1 MHPNP
6 DLPLAHNPPQG
17 RGYLIAPPPLFP
29 LVPALARTT
38 FRYEVDPGR
47 MWFFEQKQVSP
58 WTLSAKLRV
67 DELGLRVEVYGFR
80 V

>member
-1 MHPNP
+1 
-6 DLPLAHNPPQG
+6 
-17 RGYLIAPPPLFP
+17 
-29 LVPALARTT
+29 
-38 FRYEVDPGR
+38 